1 MSNILISPP
10 PTTLLTGLL
19 QLDGGVAISST
30 PVYVADQTN
39 TDSKLALSTTSVN
52 VNTLTGS
59 ALVNIKGTGASSSTS
74 SLIVQNSAGTN
85 VIQALDN
92 TNIYFGKAIKIG
104 SGGTITDTS
113 GYMTMYN
120 GGNTARI
127 GPEYFSTDSSGWSA
141 TILNGG
147 PTLSLSYLGY
157 GAIDRN
163 WLVGTSPS
171 NTARLSVKGSG
182 STSATTTMLL
192 QNSAGTELAK
202 SLDDG
207 TFFIG
212 NSAGGNFRFAQ
223 VGNDSYLQKSNYTT
237 GKLIFTGTSV
247 GTMASTIFDT
257 TNFGINTGTTTA
269 TANLEVRGAVSSNFV
284 KLVNSA
290 DTNQYFSAYLGSAPN
305 LWDIGPVADD
315 NNTIWRLYRNNYI
328 VGRVGGTESFR
339 LVASGLG
346 INMAGATPSATI
358 QAKGSGTTSAT
369 TTFLAQNSS
378 ATQLMKLT
386 DDGRLV
392 VGSGTVS
399 GNAFV
404 DIAIGSGSTNG
415 LRVKAYSDAGTG
427 YLFSGGTESFADNF
441 KIKMVNG
448 NVTMGTQLNGYTFGL
463 ETFNGTAL
471 QIFNSGNISIGNTTE
486 SAKLFVKGSGTT
498 SATSSFLVQNN
509 SGTQVLKAFD
519 DTSVEIGNQASS
531 TAGKI
536 TVTPTDSNYYF
547 AFGWHFFG
555 SKNYYQMNIYG
566 NTDSSVG
573 VAIGKG
579 TTSAVNSSI
588 LELSSSTKGFLPPR
602 MTTAQ
607 KLLIGTPASGLMVY
621 DTSLNQMSYYNGTTW
636 INF

>member
-19 QLDGGVAISST
+19 QLDGGVAMSST

-59 ALVNIKGTGASSSTS
+59 ALVNIKGTGTTSSSN

-141 TILNGG
+141 TILGGG

-182 STSATTTMLL
+182 STSATTSLL
-192 QNSAGTELAK
+192 VQNSSSSSLLSVFDNGNVGISNSTPYKLLSVKSSTSTEA
-202 SLDDG
+202 
-207 TFFIG
+207 IEVR
-212 NSAGGNFRFAQ
+212 A
-223 VGNDSYLQKSNYTT
+223 TT
-237 GKLIFTGTSV
+237 GNTGIRFSIADTSVTTDNYSKGAIYYLNTGASSAV
-247 GTMASTIFDT
+247 GTMIFALNNAFTDANVSTADEKMRIT
-257 TNFGINTGTTTA
+257 SAGYVGINTTNPTA
-269 TANLEVRGAVSSNFV
+269 RLQINEAQTYNALKCVDTADINR
-284 KLVNSA
+284 
-290 DTNQYFSAYLGSAPN
+290 YFSIYMNNAPN
-305 LWDIGPVADD
+305 LYDLGPTADD
-315 NNTIWRLYRNNYI
+315 SNTILRFYRGAYI
-328 VGRVGGTESFR
+328 VTRVNGTEYMRQES
-339 LVASGLG
+339 LG
-346 INMAGATPSATI
+346 VGFFVNGATPTARVQI
-358 QAKGSGTTSAT
+358 KGSGSTSAT
-369 TTFLAQNSS
+369 TTMLVQNSS
-378 ATQLMKLT
+378 STQLFKLT
-386 DDGRLV
+386 DDGRV
-392 VGSGTVS
+392 VIGSGTIS

-463 ETFNGTAL
+463 ETFNGVAMH
-471 QIFNSGNISIGNTTE
+471 IANAGNIGMGTTSPNV
-486 SAKLFVKGSGTT
+486 SAKLELNSTT
-498 SATSSFLVQNN
+498 Q
-509 SGTQVLKAFD
+509 
-519 DTSVEIGNQASS
+519 
-531 TAGKI
+531 
-536 TVTPTDSNYYF
+536 
-547 AFGWHFFG
+547 
-555 SKNYYQMNIYG
+555 
-566 NTDSSVG
+566 
-573 VAIGKG
+573 
-579 TTSAVNSSI
+579 
-588 LELSSSTKGFLPPR
+588 GFLPPV

-607 KLLIGTPASGLMVY
+607 KTAIGSPSKGLIVFDS
-621 DTSLNQMSYYNGTTW
+621 SLNKLCVYSGTAWET
-636 INF
+636 ITSV